1 MRLLPTLALSLLAL
15 TVLSCSEST
24 EPEPKPTDCFGS
36 MPQCYFGV
44 IVGDACLDGV
54 LIDVDAAFPIGK
66 PAAGRSNVIA
76 AVNVADFSSLN
87 QVGQRVYFQYRNDP
101 AQQSPNRACTTNTMP
116 LPVPHLVLNNLAA
129 VACAPGSTGSR

>member
-1 MRLLPTLALSLLAL
+1 
-15 TVLSCSEST
+15 
-24 EPEPKPTDCFGS
+24 
-36 MPQCYFGV
+36 
-44 IVGDACLDGV
+44 VGEACLDGI
-54 LIDVDAAFPIGK
+54 LIEVDAAYPIGK
-66 PAAGRSNVIA
+66 PAGSYGTNVIA